1 MMKYSFTALALAA
14 AATALPTAKNF
25 RADEMCGQ
33 WETATAGP
41 YTVYNN
47 LWGQDSATSGEQCTT
62 IDNIEDD
69 DLSWHT
75 AWTWKGG
82 EYEVK
87 SYANVVPTFEP
98 KKISAVSSIPASWDW
113 TYVFSRQTS
122 GQKV

>member
-1 MMKYSFTALALAA
+1 MKYALTALAIAVT
-14 AATALPTAKNF
+14 ATALPTAKNF
-25 RADEMCGQ
+25 RTDEMCGQ

-47 LWGQDSATSGEQCTT
+47 LWGMDSATSGEQCTA
-62 IDNIEDD
+62 IDDITNE

-87 SYANVVPTFEP
+87 SYANVVNVIEPT
-98 KKISAVSSIPASWDW
+98 KISALSSIPASWDW
-113 TYVFSRQTS
+113 TYVFLKSIL
-122 GQKV
+122 K